1 MKTDKNAPLPART
14 ILPDRRS
21 VLLASAASSGTI
33 AAARDLNGRGI
44 EVGMLSSGLASAAAW
59 SNSARR
65 RYRTPPEAGGQFVKR
80 LLAIGAKDPGWVLLP
95 TSDETAWLYTAY
107 ADVLGRYYQLYQPS
121 ISTIQTILDKK
132 LLTAAAQTAGI
143 AVLPSW
149 DPVSAQDLE
158 RLAQEL
164 PYPILI
170 KPRTH
175 VHRLYNDKGLV
186 ARSSSELI
194 QKYCEFT
201 ARERTRAAQNPL
213 LPDAHLPLLQQF
225 VATKTDGVLSVT
237 GFIDRT
243 GEHFVTRHATKILQR
258 SEPVGVGVC
267 FESTTPIDGLSLA
280 IHRFCRQL
288 KYFGIFEVEF
298 VRFNGTWCIID
309 FNPRIFNQV
318 GMDIRRGMSLP
329 LLATLDALGET
340 ETLAAAMKDAVQ
352 DDESARFVFCDRF
365 TLRAML
371 FTLRLTG
378 RMSREEIVRWQ
389 AWLALNSSHFIDAAK
404 DSSDRAPAIIHA
416 LSEIY
421 LGLKSFPRFLRLR
434 PRQRLKPPAL
444 FRGKAPL

>member
-1 MKTDKNAPLPART
+1 MTTLWVGT
-14 ILPDRRS
+14 VLPDRRS
-21 VLLASAASSGTI
+21 VLLASASSSGTI

-44 EVGMLSSGLASAAAW
+44 EVGVLSSGPGSAAVW

-65 RYRTPPEAGGQFVKR
+65 RYRTPPETAGDQFVER

-95 TSDETAWLYTAY
+95 TSDETAWLYTAH
-107 ADVLGRYYQLYQPS
+107 ADVLGRYFRLYQPS
-121 ISTIQTILDKK
+121 VSTIQTVLDKR
-132 LLTAAAQTAGI
+132 LLAAAAQTAGI
-143 AVLPSW
+143 AVLPGW
-149 DPVSAQDLE
+149 DPISVQHLE
-158 RLAQEL
+158 RLAFEL

-175 VHRLYNDKGLV
+175 VHRLHNDKGVV

-194 QKYCEFT
+194 QKYCEFI

-225 VATKTDGVLSVT
+225 VATKADGVLSVT

-267 FESTTPIDGLSLA
+267 FESTTPIEGLSLA
-280 IHRFCRQL
+280 IHRLCRQL

-298 VRFNGTWCIID
+298 VRFNGAWCIID
-309 FNPRIFNQV
+309 FNPRLFNQV

-340 ETLAAAMKDAVQ
+340 EALAAAMNDALQ
-352 DDESARFVFCDRF
+352 DDEAGRIVFCDRF

-371 FTLRLTG
+371 IALRITG
-378 RMSREEIVRWQ
+378 RMSRKEIARWQ
-389 AWLALNSSHFIDAAK
+389 AWLALNSPHLIDAAK
-404 DSSDRAPAIIHA
+404 DSSDRVPAIIHA

-421 LGLKSFPRFLRLR
+421 LGLKSIPKFLRSR
-434 PRQRLKPPAL
+434 PRQRLKLSAL
-444 FRGKAPL
+444 RKAPL